1 MKTTNKTMWLTVEVA
16 KSLINKVISWRAPM
30 DEENWDDYDTPKFF
44 GGKCII
50 KEINSDTSRVLV
62 CSGGKCKIK
71 EVSDNRRALVCETI
85 SGNDLSYAI
94 LENEELQP
102 VNGSETRF
110 SLCSAT
116 GDKRTFTYSDLYR
129 EVEIIDIKETEV
141 EEDDEDE
148 EHENNILEVM
158 FEGDCTAKA
167 KNFEKYLIKF
177 FKMQRLNAGAK
188 VQIIKANYDDRTQLS
203 GVYSVKKCR
212 KIENLHISLSAFVGH
227 VSDMIGFEIAE
238 RQQTSDS
245 YTLVNESGFKLSAT
259 KVEA

>member
-1 MKTTNKTMWLTVEVA
+1 MKTTSKTLFLTVEVA
-16 KSLINKVISWRAPM
+16 KTLVGKTISWRAPM

-50 KEINSDTSRVLV
+50 KEINSDKRL
-62 CSGGKCKIK
+62 
-71 EVSDNRRALVCETI
+71 ELVCETI

-110 SLCSAT
+110 SLCPAT

-129 EVEIIDIKETEV
+129 EVEIIDIQDAEAED
-141 EEDDEDE
+141 EEAEE

-158 FEGDCTAKA
+158 FEGDKTAEA
-167 KNFEKYLIKF
+167 KNFEQYLIEF

-203 GVYSVKKCR
+203 GVYGFDEVKE
-212 KIENLHISLSAFVGH
+212 IERLHISLSAFVGH
-227 VSDMIGFEIAE
+227 VSDMIGFEISE

-245 YTLVNESGFKLSAT
+245 YTLVNKEGFKLSAT
-259 KVEA
+259 LVEA

>member
-1 MKTTNKTMWLTVEVA
+1 MKTTSKTMWLTVEVA
-16 KSLINKVISWRAPM
+16 KTLVNKTISWRAPM

-50 KEINSDTSRVLV
+50 KKIN
-62 CSGGKCKIK
+62 
-71 EVSDNRRALVCETI
+71 SDNRRALVCETI
-85 SGNDLSYAI
+85 SGNDLGYAI

-102 VNGSETRF
+102 VNGSDTRF
-110 SLCSAT
+110 SLCPAT
-116 GDKRTFTYSDLYR
+116 GDQRTFTYSDLYR
-129 EVEIIDIKETEV
+129 EVEIIDIQDAEAED
-141 EEDDEDE
+141 EEAEE

-158 FEGDCTAKA
+158 FEGDKTAEA
-167 KNFEKYLIKF
+167 KNFEQHLIEF
-177 FKMQRLNAGAK
+177 FKMRRLNAGAK

-203 GVYSVKKCR
+203 GVYGVDECR
-212 KIENLHISLSAFVGH
+212 KIERFHISLSTFVGY

-259 KVEA
+259 AVEA

>member
-1 MKTTNKTMWLTVEVA
+1 MKTTSKTLFLTVGVA
-16 KSLINKVISWRAPM
+16 KTLVGKTISWRAPM

-50 KEINSDTSRVLV
+50 KEINSDKRL
-62 CSGGKCKIK
+62 
-71 EVSDNRRALVCETI
+71 ALVCETI

-110 SLCSAT
+110 SLCPAT

-129 EVEIIDIKETEV
+129 EVEIIDIRETAEA
-141 EEDDEDE
+141 EDE
-148 EHENNILEVM
+148 EAEEEHADNIIEVM
-158 FEGDCTAKA
+158 FEGDKTAESKQ
-167 KNFEKYLIKF
+167 FESNLIEF
-177 FKMQRLNAGAK
+177 FEMRRLRGDK
-188 VQIIKANYDDRTQLS
+188 IQIIKANYDDRTQLS
-203 GVYSVKKCR
+203 GMYGVDECR

-245 YTLVNESGFKLSAT
+245 YTLVNKEGFKLSAT

>member
-50 KEINSDTSRVLV
+50 KEINSD
-62 CSGGKCKIK
+62 
-71 EVSDNRRALVCETI
+71 NRRALVCETI

-94 LENEELQP
+94 LEDEELQP

-110 SLCSAT
+110 SLCPAT

-129 EVEIIDIKETEV
+129 EVEVIDIQDT
-141 EEDDEDE
+141 EDDEDEE

-158 FEGDCTAKA
+158 FEGDKTAEA
-167 KNFEKYLIKF
+167 KKFEKYLIEF

-188 VQIIKANYDDRTQLS
+188 VQIIKANYNDRVQLS
-203 GVYSVKKCR
+203 GVYGVDECI
-212 KIENLHISLSAFVGH
+212 KIENQWFSLDSFIAH
-227 VSDMIGFEIAE
+227 VAEMIGFEIAE
-238 RQQTSDS
+238 RIQSSEYATV
-245 YTLVNESGFKLSAT
+245 VNESGFKLSAT
-259 KVEA
+259 AVEA

>member
-1 MKTTNKTMWLTVEVA
+1 MKTTIETMWLTIENA
-16 KSLINKVISWRAPM
+16 KNLVGKIISWRAPM

-50 KEINSDTSRVLV
+50 KEIN
-62 CSGGKCKIK
+62 
-71 EVSDNRRALVCETI
+71 SDNRRALVCETI

-110 SLCSAT
+110 SLCPAT

-129 EVEIIDIKETEV
+129 EVEVIDIQGT

-148 EHENNILEVM
+148 EEHAENILEVM
-158 FEGDCTAKA
+158 FEGDCTAEA
-167 KNFEKYLIKF
+167 KKFEKYLIEF

-188 VQIIKANYDDRTQLS
+188 VQIIKANYDDRIQLS
-203 GVYSVKKCR
+203 GVYSVKECR

-238 RQQTSDS
+238 RQTQSDS
-245 YTLVNESGFKLSAT
+245 ITLINESGFKLSAT
-259 KVEA
+259 AVEA

>member
-1 MKTTNKTMWLTVEVA
+1 MKATRKTIWLTVEVA
-16 KSLINKVISWRAPM
+16 KSLINKTIVWRAPM
-30 DEENWDDYDTPKFF
+30 DEENWDYEDTPKFF

-50 KEINSDTSRVLV
+50 KEIN
-62 CSGGKCKIK
+62 
-71 EVSDNRRALVCETI
+71 SDNRRALVCETI

-110 SLCSAT
+110 SLCPAT

-129 EVEIIDIKETEV
+129 EVEVIDIQGT

-158 FEGDCTAKA
+158 FEGDCTAEA
-167 KNFEKYLIKF
+167 KNFEQYLIEF

-188 VQIIKANYDDRTQLS
+188 AQIIKANYDDRTQLS
-203 GVYSVKKCR
+203 GVYGVDECR
-212 KIENLHISLSAFVGH
+212 KIENQWFSLDSFIAH
-227 VSDMIGFEIAE
+227 VAEMIGFEIAE
-238 RQQTSDS
+238 RIQSSEYATV
-245 YTLVNESGFKLSAT
+245 VNESGFKLSAT
-259 KVEA
+259 LVEA

>member
-1 MKTTNKTMWLTVEVA
+1 MKATRKTIWLTVEVA
-16 KSLINKVISWRAPM
+16 KTLVNKTIIWRAPM

-50 KEINSDTSRVLV
+50 KEIN
-62 CSGGKCKIK
+62 
-71 EVSDNRRALVCETI
+71 SDNRRALVCETI

-110 SLCSAT
+110 SLCPAT

-129 EVEIIDIKETEV
+129 EVEVIDIQDT

-148 EHENNILEVM
+148 EEHADNILEVM
-158 FEGDCTAKA
+158 FEGDKTAESKQ
-167 KNFEKYLIKF
+167 FESNLIEF
-177 FKMQRLNAGAK
+177 FKMRRLQGDK
-188 VQIIKANYDDRTQLS
+188 IQIIKANYDDRTQLS
-203 GVYSVKKCR
+203 GVYGVDKVKE
-212 KIENLHISLSAFVGH
+212 IERLHISLSAFVEH

-238 RQQTSDS
+238 RQQTRDS

-259 KVEA
+259 AVEA

>member
-1 MKTTNKTMWLTVEVA
+1 MKATRKTIWLTVEVA
-16 KSLINKVISWRAPM
+16 KSLINKTIVWRAPM

-50 KEINSDTSRVLV
+50 KEIN
-62 CSGGKCKIK
+62 
-71 EVSDNRRALVCETI
+71 SDNRRALVCETI

-110 SLCSAT
+110 SLCPAT

-148 EHENNILEVM
+148 EHADNILEVM
-158 FEGDCTAKA
+158 FEGDCTAEA
-167 KNFEKYLIKF
+167 KNFEQYLIEF
-177 FKMQRLNAGAK
+177 FKMRRLQGDK
-188 VQIIKANYDDRTQLS
+188 IQIIKAKYDDRTQLS
-203 GVYSVKKCR
+203 GVYGVDECR
-212 KIENLHISLSAFVGH
+212 KIENQWFSLDSFIAH
-227 VSDMIGFEIAE
+227 VAEMIGFEIAE
-238 RQQTSDS
+238 RIQSSEYATV
-245 YTLVNESGFKLSAT
+245 VNESGFKLSAT
-259 KVEA
+259 LVEA

>member
-1 MKTTNKTMWLTVEVA
+1 
-16 KSLINKVISWRAPM
+16 M
-30 DEENWDDYDTPKFF
+30 DEENWDDYDTPKFY

-50 KEINSDTSRVLV
+50 KEIN
-62 CSGGKCKIK
+62 
-71 EVSDNRRALVCETI
+71 SDNRRALVCETI

-102 VNGSETRF
+102 VDGSETRF
-110 SLCSAT
+110 SLCPAT

-148 EHENNILEVM
+148 EHADNILEIM
-158 FEGDCTAKA
+158 FEGDKTAESKQ
-167 KNFEKYLIKF
+167 FESNLIEF
-177 FKMQRLNAGAK
+177 FKMRRIQGDNI
-188 VQIIKANYDDRTQLS
+188 QIIKANYDDRTQLS
-203 GVYSVKKCR
+203 GVYGFDEVKE
-212 KIENLHISLSAFVGH
+212 IERLYISLSAFVGH

-245 YTLVNESGFKLSAT
+245 ITLVNESGFKLSAT
-259 KVEA
+259 VV

>member
-1 MKTTNKTMWLTVEVA
+1 MKTTSKTLFLTVEAA
-16 KSLINKVISWRAPM
+16 KSLVGKTIIWRAPM

-50 KEINSDTSRVLV
+50 RAVYL
-62 CSGGKCKIK
+62 
-71 EVSDNRRALVCETI
+71 DNNNRHPLECETI
-85 SGNDLSYAI
+85 SGDRLSYAI
-94 LENEELQP
+94 LEDEELQP

-110 SLCSAT
+110 SLCPAT

-129 EVEIIDIKETEV
+129 EVEIIDIKETAA

-148 EHENNILEVM
+148 EYADNIIEVM
-158 FEGDCTAKA
+158 FEGDCTAEA

-203 GVYSVKKCR
+203 GVYGVDEAKKI
-212 KIENLHISLSAFVGH
+212 KKHWFSLDSFLANIAEN
-227 VSDMIGFEIAE
+227 IGFEIAE
-238 RQQTSDS
+238 RQQSSEYATI
-245 YTLVNESGFKLSAT
+245 LNESGFKISAT
-259 KVEA
+259 AVEA

>member
-1 MKTTNKTMWLTVEVA
+1 MKTTSKTMWLTIENA
-16 KSLINKVISWRAPM
+16 KTLVGKIIIWRAPM
-30 DEENWDDYDTPKFF
+30 DEENWDDYDTPKFY

-50 KEINSDTSRVLV
+50 RNVVTDNNNRHPL
-62 CSGGKCKIK
+62 
-71 EVSDNRRALVCETI
+71 EVETI
-85 SGNDLSYAI
+85 SGNKLSYAI

-110 SLCSAT
+110 SLCPAT

-129 EVEIIDIKETEV
+129 EVEVIDIQDT
-141 EEDDEDE
+141 EDDEDE
-148 EHENNILEVM
+148 EHASNILEVM

-167 KNFEKYLIKF
+167 KNFERYLIKF
-177 FKMQRLNAGAK
+177 FKMQRLNAGSK

-212 KIENLHISLSAFVGH
+212 KIEILQHISLSAFVGH
-227 VSDMIGFEIAE
+227 VSDMIGFEISE

-245 YTLVNESGFKLSAT
+245 YTLVNKSGFKLSAT
-259 KVEA
+259 LVED

>member
-50 KEINSDTSRVLV
+50 KEINSD
-62 CSGGKCKIK
+62 
-71 EVSDNRRALVCETI
+71 NRRALVCETI

-110 SLCSAT
+110 SLCPAT

-129 EVEIIDIKETEV
+129 EVEIIDIQDAEAED
-141 EEDDEDE
+141 EEAEE

-158 FEGDCTAKA
+158 FEGDKTAEA
-167 KNFEKYLIKF
+167 KNFEQYLIEF
-177 FKMQRLNAGAK
+177 FKIKRLQGDK
-188 VQIIKANYDDRTQLS
+188 IQIIKAKYDDRTQLS
-203 GVYSVKKCR
+203 GVYGVDECR
-212 KIENLHISLSAFVGH
+212 KIENQWFSLDSFIAH
-227 VSDMIGFEIAE
+227 VAEMIGFEIAE
-238 RQQTSDS
+238 RIQSSEYATV
-245 YTLVNESGFKLSAT
+245 VNESGFKLSAT
-259 KVEA
+259 LVEA